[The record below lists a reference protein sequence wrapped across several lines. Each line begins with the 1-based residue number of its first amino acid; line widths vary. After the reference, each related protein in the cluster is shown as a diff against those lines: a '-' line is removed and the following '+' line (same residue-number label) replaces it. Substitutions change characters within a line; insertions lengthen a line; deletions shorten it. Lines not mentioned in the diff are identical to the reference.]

1 MTAPVPDDLER
12 RLVAVE
18 READRGDA
26 RVALADA
33 QALSEDARLVAS
45 ADFRARALNA
55 VALASRQLAD
65 YPRALAACAESLDLA
80 RLTGSGELRG
90 ACLLQRGHVYVD
102 LGDYAH
108 ALDDAVTAR
117 TALPQPA
124 LPLLESSCLQLVG
137 MVQAR
142 LGDFT
147 AAERS
152 YAEALRLREV
162 SGDPVSIAKLHN
174 SLGTLHL
181 RIAQRDDGADRDAP
195 AHWQQAYDCF
205 ERARML
211 AERGDDAQL
220 VMLIDGNVAA
230 ALAGLGRVDE
240 ARDRFRA
247 QLEAARRMNDRRD
260 ESLIL
265 MNLGEAHRLLGEY
278 EQAFARLQEALV
290 IAVGAGARARA
301 SGIHL
306 ELSRTCEASGDLA
319 GALHHFKSYHTLE
332 RESQTTEA
340 RRSADALLLRSEI
353 ARVQREAEE
362 LRREHADLARVNR
375 ELSHQAR
382 EDPLTG
388 LPNRRVLNETV
399 DAAAAKARR
408 IALAVFDVDRFKAI
422 NDTHSHAVGDS
433 VLRTIADVLRAACRS
448 GDLPVRLGG
457 EEFVVLLHGASTA
470 DAFAVAERVR
480 AAVASHRWDELAPSL
495 QVTLSAGVAAG
506 EARGERDLLRAADVA
521 LYRAKRAG
529 RNRVLTDDI
538 S

>member
-195 AHWQQAYDCF
+195 AHWQQACDCF

-211 AERGDDAQL
+211 AE
-220 VMLIDGNVAA
+220 
-230 ALAGLGRVDE
+230 RVDE

-265 MNLGEAHRLLGEY
+265 MNLGEAHRLLREY

-362 LRREHADLARVNR
+362 LRREHANLARVNR

-521 LYRAKRAG
+521 LYRAKREG